1 MAYAIGGDTTE
12 ITVNH
17 PVLGSKS
24 LKPKAGED
32 STFDMGG
39 HRANDDDAQ
48 VTGDL
53 QKIRQI
59 NGRGWSWEGVI
70 AWDQQTA
77 NELDFLAQLAGHPV
91 EADFTISH
99 ISGAVYR
106 GKGSPVGDIQGNAN
120 AGTIDLKLAG
130 GDRLRKISG

>member
-1 MAYAIGGDTTE
+1 MAYATGGDTVE

-17 PVLGSKS
+17 PTLGSKS
-24 LKPKAGED
+24 FKPKAGED
-32 STFDMGG
+32 STFDLGG
-39 HRANDDDAQ
+39 PRTNDDDAQ
-48 VTGDL
+48 VTGDG

-59 NGRGWSWEGVI
+59 NNRGWSWEGVI

-77 NELDFLAQLAGHPV
+77 NELDFLTQLSGHPV
-91 EADFTISH
+91 EGDYTISH

-106 GKGSPVGDIQGNAN
+106 AKGSPVGDPQGNAN

-130 GDRLRKISG
+130 GDRMRKISG